1 MMVHMPTSDTGGN
14 LDLLDAY
21 CARIGYTGPRTPTL
35 ETLRAV
41 QQLHPAT
48 IPFEAIDVLL
58 DRPVSLAPEAVDAK
72 LIGAGR
78 GGYCFEQN
86 SLLQRVLLALGF
98 QVEPLIAQVQWNAGP
113 EALLRPRT
121 HMVLRVMVD
130 GQPWLCDVGFGGSVL
145 TAPIRFDLQTPQPTP
160 HERYRLTPV
169 GNEHLLETLLGDDW
183 LPVYLI
189 SPAPCREGD
198 YLMANYYTSTYPQS
212 HFRHDLIVARS
223 TPEARHA
230 LLRNR
235 LTIRR
240 KDGSSERRYLSADE
254 LEQALAD
261 VFRLPVAPEWRPV
274 IERAAATVWDEPAE
288 LLPRPG

>member
-1 MMVHMPTSDTGGN
+1 MMVLLLTMEAGGTME
-14 LDLLDAY
+14 LLDTY
-21 CARIGYTGPRTPTL
+21 CARIGYTGPRTATL
-35 ETLRAV
+35 DTLRAL
-41 QQLHPAT
+41 QRLHPAA

-58 DRPVSLAPEAVDAK
+58 GRPISLAPEAVDAK
-72 LIGAGR
+72 LIGALR

-86 SLLQRVLLALGF
+86 NLFQRVLVALGF
-98 QVEPLIAQVQWNAGP
+98 QVEPLIAQVQWMAGP
-113 EALLRPRT
+113 EAQQRPRT

-130 GQPWLCDVGFGGSVL
+130 GQPWLCDVGFGGAVL
-145 TAPIRFDLQTPQPTP
+145 TGPLRFDLTTPQSTP
-160 HERYRLTPV
+160 HDRYRLTPA
-169 GNEHLLETLLGDDW
+169 GNEHLLEMLLGDDW

-235 LTIRR
+235 LTTRR
-240 KDGSSERRYLSADE
+240 LDGGSERRYLTAGQ
-254 LEQALAD
+254 LEQALSD
-261 VFRLPVAPEWRPV
+261 IFLLPVTPDWRPV
-274 IERAAATVWDEPAE
+274 IERAAAAVWDEPAE
-288 LLPRPG
+288 RP